1 MLEQLGLPN
10 ELWDAYPVTFS
21 GGEQQRINV
30 ARAIIAAP
38 RLLLI
43 DEPTAS
49 LDPKTKDVVIN
60 MLLELKKEG
69 TSIVCISHDEYTLE
83 KLVDRRLHLHLGAI
97 A

>member
-1 MLEQLGLPN
+1 
-10 ELWDAYPVTFS
+10 
-21 GGEQQRINV
+21 
-30 ARAIIAAP
+30 
-38 RLLLI
+38 
-43 DEPTAS
+43 
-49 LDPKTKDVVIN
+49 